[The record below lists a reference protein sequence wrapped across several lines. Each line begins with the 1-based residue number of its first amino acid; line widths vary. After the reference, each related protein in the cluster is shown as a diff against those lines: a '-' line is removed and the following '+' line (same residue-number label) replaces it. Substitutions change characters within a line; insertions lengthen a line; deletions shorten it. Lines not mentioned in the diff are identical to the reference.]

1 MSKRN
6 KNRKKRK
13 PRDRTAMP
21 PRKKGDDNAALKG
34 MLVGGLIV
42 IAGVLLFVL
51 L

>member
-1 MSKRN
+1 MAK
-6 KNRKKRK
+6 RKKSRKNRK

-42 IAGVLLFVL
+42 IVGVLLFVL